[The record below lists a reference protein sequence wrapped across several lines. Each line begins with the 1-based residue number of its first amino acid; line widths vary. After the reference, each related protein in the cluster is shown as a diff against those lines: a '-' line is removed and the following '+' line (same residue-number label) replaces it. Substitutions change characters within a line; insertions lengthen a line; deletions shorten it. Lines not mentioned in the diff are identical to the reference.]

1 MHGHAKEAL
10 KHFQRMCEEGVQ
22 PDDVT
27 FVCLLSGCSH
37 AGSVDE
43 GMCCYAS
50 MATVHMI
57 SAKLEHYTCRVDLLG
72 HAGHLQEAEI

>member
-10 KHFQRMCEEGVQ
+10 KHFQWMCEEGVQ
-22 PDDVT
+22 PDDFT

-37 AGSVDE
+37 AGLVDE

-50 MATVHMI
+50 MAMSPYDFCKIGT
-57 SAKLEHYTCRVDLLG
+57 L
-72 HAGHLQEAEI
+72 HLHG